1 MSTMTIAPLNFAYEA
16 DGEVRCSNPK
26 GLIFFLRAE
35 PPVVKPAPEARS
47 WTPVAATQEVEV
59 RRAAEP
65 QPFVE
70 KTRPIPAATAEWKPV
85 EATKEVEVRRVD
97 AVAQA
102 PAAQP
107 AARGTGPLPNV
118 PLPGEKAEKGWFG
131 SLFKK

>member
-1 MSTMTIAPLNFAYEA
+1 MSTMTISPLNFAYEA

-35 PPVVKPAPEARS
+35 PPAPKPAAEARS

-70 KTRPIPAATAEWKPV
+70 VTRPIPAAAPDWKPV
-85 EATKEVEVRRVD
+85 EATREVEVRRE
-97 AVAQA
+97 AAA
-102 PAAQP
+102 PAPAP
-107 AARGTGPLPNV
+107 AARGTGPLPQA
-118 PLPGEKAEKGWFG
+118 PAPGQQAPKGWFG
-131 SLFKK
+131 GLFKK